1 MSKIS
6 VVCAA
11 GILAAGGLMGGSQ
24 SIAASSSASNSWV
37 LGAGRHGHAMTIA
50 YLRPDFTVGSTGQR
64 LLVGVP
70 GSTDDPDSA
79 DLPATAVLR
88 PANEVP
94 SMATADVTT
103 LGARF
108 TPPRSGDYPVF
119 LMTSVAPMCGSAKMM
134 ESVKEA
140 FALSQV
146 GTVRVN

>member
-11 GILAAGGLMGGSQ
+11 GILAAAGLMGGSQ
-24 SIAASSSASNSWV
+24 SIAASSSATNRWV
-37 LGAGRHGHAMTIA
+37 LGAGRHGHAMTIT
-50 YLRPDFTVGSTGQR
+50 YLRPEFTAGTTSQA

-70 GSTDDPDSA
+70 GSTDDVDTA

-88 PANEVP
+88 PANEV
-94 SMATADVTT
+94 SSTSTADLTT

-119 LMTSVAPMCGSAKMM
+119 LMTSVEPMCGSAKMM
-134 ESVKEA
+134 ESATEA
-140 FALSQV
+140 LALSQV
-146 GTVRVN
+146 GMVRVS

>member
-1 MSKIS
+1 MSKIGA
-6 VVCAA
+6 VCAA
-11 GILAAGGLMGGSQ
+11 GILAAAGLMGGSQ
-24 SIAASSSASNSWV
+24 SIEASSATNGWV
-37 LGAGRHGHAMTIA
+37 LGAGRHGHAMTVT
-50 YLRPDFTVGSTGQR
+50 YLRPEFTVGTTSQR

-70 GSTDDPDSA
+70 GSTDDVDSA

-88 PANEVP
+88 EANEVP
-94 SMATADVTT
+94 STSTADMTR
-103 LGARF
+103 LGAWF
-108 TPPRSGDYPVF
+108 TPPRAGDYPVF

>member
-6 VVCAA
+6 VVCAT
-11 GILAAGGLMGGSQ
+11 GILAAAGLMGGSQ
-24 SIAASSSASNSWV
+24 SIAASSTTNSWV
-37 LGAGRHGHAMTIA
+37 LGAGRHGHQMTVT

-88 PANEVP
+88 QTNEVP
-94 SMATADVTT
+94 STAAADLTT

-119 LMTSVAPMCGSAKMM
+119 LMTSVEPMCGSAKMM
-134 ESVKEA
+134 ESTKEA

-146 GTVRVN
+146 GVVEVS

>member
-6 VVCAA
+6 IVCAA
-11 GILAAGGLMGGSQ
+11 GILAAAGLMGGSQ

-37 LGAGRHGHAMTIA
+37 LGAGRHGHAMTIT

-64 LLVGVP
+64 LLV
-70 GSTDDPDSA
+70 
-79 DLPATAVLR
+79 TAVLR
-88 PANEVP
+88 QVNEVP
-94 SMATADVTT
+94 STSTAAVTT

-119 LMTSVAPMCGSAKMM
+119 LMTSVEPMCGSAKMM
-134 ESVKEA
+134 ESTKEA

-146 GTVRVN
+146 GMVRIS

>member
-1 MSKIS
+1 
-6 VVCAA
+6 V
-11 GILAAGGLMGGSQ
+11 
-24 SIAASSSASNSWV
+24 
-37 LGAGRHGHAMTIA
+37 TIT

-94 SMATADVTT
+94 STSTADLTT

-119 LMTSVAPMCGSAKMM
+119 LMTSVEPMCGSAKMM
-134 ESVKEA
+134 ESTKEA

-146 GTVRVN
+146 GMVRIS